1 MEKLFQKIDDIPN
14 IADLVFRINKSLYSH
29 KINRTVTIQSPEYNF
44 YEIIDEFIKANPHPV
59 WNGLS
64 LKSGLIFVLGKD
76 KAQGLHIDG
85 FRADRSGASNYALN
99 IPIRNTGIGSMD
111 WYGGAPYRLEVQQIA
126 DATVM
131 GRKTNSNKYLKL
143 EWEGEPKLIESVTI
157 KDPHL
162 VRIDVPH
169 QAINLCKEKPRYMLS
184 IRFTPDLKW
193 L

>member
-1 MEKLFQKIDDIPN
+1 
-14 IADLVFRINKSLYSH
+14 
-29 KINRTVTIQSPEYNF
+29 
-44 YEIIDEFIKANPHPV
+44 
-59 WNGLS
+59 
-64 LKSGLIFVLGKD
+64 
-76 KAQGLHIDG
+76 
-85 FRADRSGASNYALN
+85 
-99 IPIRNTGIGSMD
+99 MD
-111 WYGGAPYRLEVQQIA
+111 WYGGSPYRLEVQKIA

-143 EWEGEPKLIESVTI
+143 EWDGEPKLLASVTI

-169 QAINLCKEKPRYMLS
+169 QAINLCKEKPRVMLS

>member
-1 MEKLFQKIDDIPN
+1 MEKLFQKINDIPN
-14 IADLVFRINKSLYSH
+14 IADLVFRINKSLYTH
-29 KINRTVTIQSPEYNF
+29 KINKTVTIQSPEYNF
-44 YEIIDEFIKANPHPV
+44 YEMIDEFIKANPHPV

-76 KAQGLHIDG
+76 KAQGLHINAEG
-85 FRADRSGASNYALN
+85 EGVPPA
-99 IPIRNTGIGSMD
+99 
-111 WYGGAPYRLEVQQIA
+111 QKIA

-143 EWEGEPKLIESVTI
+143 EWDGEPKLLASVTI

-169 QAINLCKEKPRYMLS
+169 QAINLCKEKPRVMLS

>member
-14 IADLVFRINKSLYSH
+14 IEDLVFKIDKSLYMH
-29 KINRTVTIQSPEYNF
+29 KIDKTITIQSPEYNF
-44 YEIIDEFIKANPHPV
+44 YEMIDEFIKANPHPV

-111 WYGGAPYRLEVQQIA
+111 WYGEAPYQLEVQKMGN
-126 DATVM
+126 ATVM
-131 GRKTNSNKYLKL
+131 GRKAKYLKL
-143 EWEGEPKLIESVTI
+143 EWDGEPKLIASVTI

-169 QAINLCKEKPRYMLS
+169 QAINLCKEKPRVMLS